1 MVSRDTKLQI
11 GVVSAVVLVWA
22 LLFWAVPL
30 GPVASVVL
38 VAATYFAVLAGT
50 HLYLALVGD
59 SETLPVAARWRYIG
73 LAAVVAVVELLQG
86 TVGSTSLGSG
96 TVGSTS
102 LGSGTVAHLLGGVFG
117 VTVVSYLVYE
127 ARAGYLASRQ

>member
-22 LLFWAVPL
+22 LLFRTVPL

-50 HLYLALVGD
+50 HLYLALADD

-86 TVGSTSLGSG
+86 TVGSTSLGS
-96 TVGSTS
+96 V
-102 LGSGTVAHLLGGVFG
+102 TVAHLLGGVFG

>member
-11 GVVSAVVLVWA
+11 GLVSVVIVSWA
-22 LLFWAVPL
+22 LLFRAVPL

-50 HLYLALVGD
+50 HLYLALAGD

-86 TVGSTSLGSG
+86 TVGSTSLGS
-96 TVGSTS
+96 V
-102 LGSGTVAHLLGGVFG
+102 TVAHLLGGVFG

>member
-22 LLFWAVPL
+22 LLFRAVPL

-50 HLYLALVGD
+50 HLYLALAGD

-96 TVGSTS
+96 TV
-102 LGSGTVAHLLGGVFG
+102 AHLLGGVFA